1 MNLRNSNRPPDDWM
15 DDRVEA
21 YVDGMLPD
29 DEAARFEAAL
39 EEAPRWKRQVRHAKR
54 IHATLATQTMPAC
67 PPECT
72 EAILNQTVRAHAS
85 APAADA
91 PAEPAPAAAS
101 EPASRPDESAA
112 RSWMD
117 QIANAL
123 HVLTQPAYSTALA
136 AVLVAVIA
144 WMAADPSV
152 SLPGR
157 DAPATESHIEAPYS
171 EDDVAQ
177 AHAEAELVLSYIS
190 DASQDAS
197 NTAEREMER
206 ALSPFFDARPA
217 ASSTNP

>member
-54 IHATLATQTMPAC
+54 IHSTLATQTTPAC

-72 EAILNQTVRAHAS
+72 EAILNQTVRAPAS

-91 PAEPAPAAAS
+91 P
-101 EPASRPDESAA
+101 EPASRSDEPAA

-136 AVLVAVIA
+136 AVLVAVVA
-144 WMAADPSV
+144 WLVADPSV
-152 SLPGR
+152 SLPGL